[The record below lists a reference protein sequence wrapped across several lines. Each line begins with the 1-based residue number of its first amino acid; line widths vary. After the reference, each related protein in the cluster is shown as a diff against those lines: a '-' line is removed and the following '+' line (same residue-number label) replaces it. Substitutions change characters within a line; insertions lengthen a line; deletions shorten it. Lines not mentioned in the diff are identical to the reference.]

1 MSRLRQSPTSLGR
14 LQAYLA
20 STPEASA
27 SRDNREAHLD
37 ERVDHTNVGTGVKHF
52 VEACFSVHQLQLV
65 ELLVVL
71 AENSVFLGNF
81 LFFLF

>member
-1 MSRLRQSPTSLGR
+1 MSQVLKVETVTYTYLTSRLEPT
-14 LQAYLA
+14 
-20 STPEASA
+20 A

-37 ERVDHTNVGTGVKHF
+37 ERVDHTNVGAGVKHF

-81 LFFLF
+81 LIF